1 MKGTHMEKLIEY
13 FQNINW
19 IELMLGFIKVVLI
32 LIGAW
37 IIHKLINRS
46 LIRVEKK
53 MVINRKMEGD
63 IATDASKRVQTI
75 MNLSR
80 QGIGILLW
88 SMIILIILKQIG
100 VEIAPILAGAGI
112 LGLAVGFGAQNLVKD
127 VISGFFMIMED
138 QIRVGDV
145 AVLNGTGGL
154 VEKIN
159 FRVTVLRDLSG
170 TVHVFQNGTI
180 NSLSN
185 MTNAWS
191 AYVFDIG
198 VAYKENT
205 DMVVGVMKEVLDKMK
220 EDEIYGPNI
229 LETEIFGVN
238 ELGNSS
244 VNIKGRIKT
253 IPLKQWM
260 TGREFLRRIKL
271 EFDARDIEIPFPHQ
285 TLYFGDASKPIDI
298 QIMEKMQNK

>member
-1 MKGTHMEKLIEY
+1 MEKLIEY

>member
-1 MKGTHMEKLIEY
+1 MEKLIEY

-19 IELMLGFIKVVLI
+19 VDLLLGAVEVLLI

-37 IIHKLINRS
+37 IIQKIINRS
-46 LIRVEKK
+46 LNKVEKR
-53 MVINRKMEGD
+53 MVSNRKMDGD
-63 IATDASKRVQTI
+63 IATDASKRVETI
-75 MNLSR
+75 MSLTR
-80 QGIGILLW
+80 QAVGILVW
-88 SMIILIILKQIG
+88 AMIILIVLKQIG
-100 VEIAPILAGAGI
+100 VEIGPILAGAGI
-112 LGLAVGFGAQNLVKD
+112 LGLAVGFGAQNLVRD

-159 FRVTVLRDLSG
+159 FRITVLRDLSG
-170 TVHVFQNGTI
+170 IVHVFPNGTI

-185 MTNAWS
+185 MTNEWS

-205 DMVVGVMKEVLDKMK
+205 DIVVGIMQEVLDKMK
-220 EDEIYGPNI
+220 EDEVYGSNI

-238 ELGNSS
+238 ELANSS

-298 QIMEKMQNK
+298 QIMEKMGNK